1 MLISAVCGA
10 IVLSCRAG
18 ATGSRLGFT
27 SRRQLID
34 TAQLAAVFLA
44 GCYTL
49 NGCLAVMHVSLAM
62 VLRAAEPLTTL
73 GLGAL
78 MLPPSEQPTRR
89 RAAALIPVV
98 VGCGLSAIGDHGPTT
113 RALFLV
119 GVSNVCFS
127 LRPILGKW
135 VKAAHEV
142 SAVQIFFQMSVHA
155 AGMQALALLC
165 RALCAPTQFRLL
177 SVSAF
182 AERPLLLLLCGV
194 SFFSQLQ
201 LSFVCLGRMS
211 AVTHSL
217 ANSTRRPA
225 TIAAALFFAPAPL
238 SLLNWVGVAIA
249 CGGALLYGLL

>member
-49 NGCLAVMHVSLAM
+49 NGCLAVMHVRLAM

-73 GLGAL
+73 GL

-98 VGCGLSAIGDHGPTT
+98 VGCGLSAIGDHGPTA

-127 LRPILGKW
+127 LRAILGKR

-217 ANSTRRPA
+217 ANSMRRPA